1 MIKIKKGV
9 NSVPDILKIKLL
21 KTGKILEYPE
31 GITLEAIAKEHQKLY
46 DSEIVAVRVNNDIKE
61 LFKTLDKD
69 SEIDFI
75 DLTDED
81 GVKIYQRGLT
91 FLTYVASLEVFPDK
105 VLKVRHSL
113 GKGLYCEFDGWTP
126 SKEDIDKIKEKMRDL
141 VEEDIPFVKK
151 ELYKFDAL
159 ELFKKH
165 GMYDKIE
172 LLKYRTKSTIN
183 VYWCGK
189 YFNYYYGYMVP
200 STSYIK
206 LFDLIKVNNGF
217 VLVHPDITSPNALP
231 AYVPQPK
238 MSKAYEDRERWA
250 KIVDMENVGDLNKL
264 VSSGR
269 ARELIMMCEL
279 LHEKEIS
286 RIADDITSRDNVK
299 LVLISGPSSSGKTTF
314 SKRLALQLRVNGF
327 KPYPM
332 SLDDYFVER
341 DKTPVGPDGKP
352 DFESLKALD
361 LELFN
366 HVLNSVFEGKE
377 VEIPKFN
384 FKTGKREYKGNVIKP
399 TDRTILIVEGIHGL
413 NPELTNEDDSL
424 KYRIY
429 VSALTQ
435 MDLDNDNRIP
445 TTDVRIV
452 RRMVRDYKFRGHS
465 ALKTLQMWPSV
476 RLGEERNIFPYQENA
491 NVMFNSALPYELA
504 ILKNFVTP
512 LLLQVDNSTS
522 VYSQARRLIRFLDY
536 FLPIVDFD
544 VIPSTSIIREFIGGS
559 YFHY

>member
-1 MIKIKKGV
+1 M
-9 NSVPDILKIKLL
+9 PDILKVKLL
-21 KTGKILEYPE
+21 KTGEILEYPR
-31 GITLEAIAKEHQKLY
+31 GITLEAIAKEHQQLY
-46 DSEIVAVRVNNDIKE
+46 DSEIVAARVNNDIRE
-61 LFKTLDKD
+61 LFKTLEKD

-81 GVKIYQRGLT
+81 GIRIYQRGLM
-91 FLTYVASLEVFPDK
+91 FLTYIASLEVFPDK

-113 GKGLYCEFDGWTP
+113 GKGLYCEFDGWVP
-126 SKEDIDKIKEKMRDL
+126 SKEDINKIKERMRDL
-141 VEEDIPFVKK
+141 VDEGIPFVKE

-159 ELFKKH
+159 ELFKKY

-189 YFNYYYGYMVP
+189 YFNYYYGHMVP

-206 LFDLIKVNNGF
+206 LFDLVKINSGF

-231 AYVPQPK
+231 KYIPQPK
-238 MSKAYEDRERWA
+238 MAKAYEDRERWA
-250 KIVDMENVGDLNKL
+250 RIVDMENVGDLNKL

-286 RIADDITSRDNVK
+286 RIADDITSRSNVK

-327 KPYPM
+327 EPYPM

-352 DFESLKALD
+352 DFESLRALD

-366 HVLNSVFEGKE
+366 YVLNSVFEGKE
-377 VEIPKFN
+377 VETPKFN
-384 FKTGKREYKGNVIKP
+384 FKTGKREYKGNVVKA
-399 TDRTILIVEGIHGL
+399 TDKTILIVEGIHGL
-413 NPELTNEDDSL
+413 NPDLTSEVDDSL

-435 MDLDNDNRIP
+435 MNLDDDNRIP
-445 TTDVRIV
+445 TTDVRIL
-452 RRMVRDYKFRGHS
+452 RRMVRDYNFRGHS

-476 RLGEERNIFPYQENA
+476 RMGEERNIFPYQENA
-491 NVMFNSALPYELA
+491 NVMFNSSLPYELA
-504 ILKNFVTP
+504 ILKNFVIP

-522 VYSQARRLIRFLDY
+522 MYSQARRLIRFLDY

>member
-1 MIKIKKGV
+1 MS
-9 NSVPDILKIKLL
+9 NTLKVKLL
-21 KTGKILEYPE
+21 KTGETIEYPK
-31 GITLEAIAKEHQKLY
+31 GITLEAISKEYQNLY
-46 DSEIVAVRVNNDIKE
+46 DSEIVAARVNNDIRE
-61 LFKTLDKD
+61 LFKTLERD
-69 SEIDFI
+69 SEVDFI

-81 GVKIYQRGLT
+81 GIRIYQRGLM
-91 FLTYVASLEVFPDK
+91 FLAYIASLEVFPDK
-105 VLKVRHSL
+105 TLKVRHSL
-113 GKGLYCEFDGWTP
+113 GKGLYCEFDGWVP
-126 SKEDIDKIKEKMRDL
+126 SSEAINKIKEKMREL
-141 VEEDIPFVKK
+141 VEEGIPFVKE

-189 YFNYYYGYMVP
+189 YFNYYYGHMVP

-206 LFDLIKVNNGF
+206 LFDIVKINKGF
-217 VLVHPDITSPNALP
+217 VLVHPDITSPKALP
-231 AYVPQPK
+231 EYIPQPK
-238 MSKAYEDRERWA
+238 MAKAYEDREKWA

-264 VSSGR
+264 VASGR
-269 ARELIMMCEL
+269 ARELVMMCEL

-286 RIADDITSRDNVK
+286 RIADDITSRGNVK

-327 KPYPM
+327 EPYPL

-341 DKTPVGPDGKP
+341 DKTPLGPDGKP

-361 LELFN
+361 VGLFN
-366 HVLNSVFEGKE
+366 HVLNTIFEGKE

-384 FKTGKREYKGNVIKP
+384 FKTGKREYKGNVVKP
-399 TDRTILIVEGIHGL
+399 TGKTILIVEGIHGL
-413 NPELTNEDDSL
+413 NPELTGEVDDSL

-435 MDLDNDNRIP
+435 MNLDDDNRIP
-445 TTDVRIV
+445 TTDVRIL
-452 RRMVRDYKFRGHS
+452 RRMVRDYNFRGHS

-476 RLGEERNIFPYQENA
+476 RMGEERNIFPYQEKA
-491 NVMFNSALPYELA
+491 HVMFNSSLPYELA
-504 ILKNFVTP
+504 VLKNFVTP
-512 LLLQVDNSTS
+512 LLLQVDNSTPM
-522 VYSQARRLIRFLDY
+522 YSQARRLIRFLDY
-536 FLPIVDFD
+536 FLPIIDFD
-544 VIPSTSIIREFIGGS
+544 VIPSTSIIREFISRS

>member
-1 MIKIKKGV
+1 M
-9 NSVPDILKIKLL
+9 SDTLKIKLL
-21 KTGKILEYPE
+21 KTGETIEYPK
-31 GITLEAIAKEHQKLY
+31 GITLEAISKEYQNLY
-46 DSEIVAVRVNNDIKE
+46 DSEIVAARVNNDIRE
-61 LFKTLDKD
+61 LFKTLERD
-69 SEIDFI
+69 SEVDFI

-81 GVKIYQRGLT
+81 GIRIYQRGLM
-91 FLTYVASLEVFPDK
+91 FLAYIASLEVFPDK
-105 VLKVRHSL
+105 TLKVRHSL
-113 GKGLYCEFDGWTP
+113 GKGLYCEFDGWVPP
-126 SKEDIDKIKEKMRDL
+126 SEAINKIKEKMREL
-141 VEEDIPFVKK
+141 VEEGIPFVKE

-189 YFNYYYGYMVP
+189 YFNYYYGHMVP

-206 LFDLIKVNNGF
+206 LFDIVKINKGF
-217 VLVHPDITSPNALP
+217 VLVHPDITSPKALP
-231 AYVPQPK
+231 EYIPQPK
-238 MSKAYEDRERWA
+238 MAKAYEDREKWA

-264 VSSGR
+264 VASGR
-269 ARELIMMCEL
+269 ARELVMMCEL

-286 RIADDITSRDNVK
+286 RIADDITSRGNVK

-327 KPYPM
+327 EPYPL

-341 DKTPVGPDGKP
+341 DKTPLGPDGKP

-361 LELFN
+361 VGLFN
-366 HVLNSVFEGKE
+366 HVLNTIFEGKE

-384 FKTGKREYKGNVIKP
+384 FKTGKREYKGNVVKP
-399 TDRTILIVEGIHGL
+399 TGKTILIVEGIHGL
-413 NPELTNEDDSL
+413 NPELTGEVDDSL

-435 MDLDNDNRIP
+435 MNLDDDNRIP
-445 TTDVRIV
+445 TTDVRIL
-452 RRMVRDYKFRGHS
+452 RRMVRDYNFRGHS

-476 RLGEERNIFPYQENA
+476 RMGEERNIFPYQEKA
-491 NVMFNSALPYELA
+491 HVMFNSSLPYELA
-504 ILKNFVTP
+504 VLKNFVTP
-512 LLLQVDNSTS
+512 LLLQVDNSTPM
-522 VYSQARRLIRFLDY
+522 YSQARRLIRFLDY
-536 FLPIVDFD
+536 FLPIIDFD
-544 VIPSTSIIREFIGGS
+544 VIPSTSIIREFIGRS

>member
-1 MIKIKKGV
+1 MS
-9 NSVPDILKIKLL
+9 NTLKVKLL
-21 KTGKILEYPE
+21 KTGETIEYPK
-31 GITLEAIAKEHQKLY
+31 GITLEAISKEYQNLY
-46 DSEIVAVRVNNDIKE
+46 DSEIVAARVNNDIRE
-61 LFKTLDKD
+61 LFKTLERD
-69 SEIDFI
+69 SEVDFI

-81 GVKIYQRGLT
+81 GIRIYQRGLM
-91 FLTYVASLEVFPDK
+91 FLAYIASLEVFPDK
-105 VLKVRHSL
+105 TLKVRHSL
-113 GKGLYCEFDGWTP
+113 GKGLYCEFDGWVP
-126 SKEDIDKIKEKMRDL
+126 SSEAINKIKEKMREL
-141 VEEDIPFVKK
+141 VEEGIPFVKE

-189 YFNYYYGYMVP
+189 YFNYYYGHMVP

-206 LFDLIKVNNGF
+206 LFDIVKINKGF
-217 VLVHPDITSPNALP
+217 VLVHPDITSPKALP
-231 AYVPQPK
+231 EYIPQPK
-238 MSKAYEDRERWA
+238 MAKAYEDREKWA

-264 VSSGR
+264 VASGR
-269 ARELIMMCEL
+269 ARELVMMCEL

-286 RIADDITSRDNVK
+286 RIADDITSRGNVK

-327 KPYPM
+327 EPYPL

-341 DKTPVGPDGKP
+341 DKTPLGPDGKP

-361 LELFN
+361 VGLFN
-366 HVLNSVFEGKE
+366 HVLNTIFEGKE

-384 FKTGKREYKGNVIKP
+384 FKTGKREYKGNVVKP
-399 TDRTILIVEGIHGL
+399 TGKTILIVEGIHGL
-413 NPELTNEDDSL
+413 NPELTGEVDDSL

-435 MDLDNDNRIP
+435 MNLDDDNRIP
-445 TTDVRIV
+445 TTDVRIL
-452 RRMVRDYKFRGHS
+452 RRMVRDYNFRGHS

-476 RLGEERNIFPYQENA
+476 RMGEERNIFPYQEKA
-491 NVMFNSALPYELA
+491 HVMFNSSLPYELA
-504 ILKNFVTP
+504 VLKNFVTP
-512 LLLQVDNSTS
+512 LLLQVDNSTPM
-522 VYSQARRLIRFLDY
+522 YSQARRLIRFLDY
-536 FLPIVDFD
+536 FLPIIDFD
-544 VIPSTSIIREFIGGS
+544 VIPSTSIIREFIGRS

>member
-46 DSEIVAVRVNNDIKE
+46 DSEIVAVRVNNDIRE

-141 VEEDIPFVKK
+141 VEENIPFVKK

-206 LFDLIKVNNGF
+206 LFDLIKVNSGF

-231 AYVPQPK
+231 EYVPQPK

-250 KIVDMENVGDLNKL
+250 RIVDMENVGDLNKL